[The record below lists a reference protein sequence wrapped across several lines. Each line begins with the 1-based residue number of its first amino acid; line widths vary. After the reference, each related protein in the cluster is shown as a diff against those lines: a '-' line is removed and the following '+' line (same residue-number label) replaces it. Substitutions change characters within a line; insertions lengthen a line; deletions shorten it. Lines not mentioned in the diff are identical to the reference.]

1 MSSDTDLAL
10 STPAAYS
17 SAMKNGRI
25 ATLVALASIGCGG
38 SPPAEA
44 APAPE
49 PAPIVTAEAERDEE
63 ADEELEPPTTT
74 YDDATLDA
82 MDRQDL
88 ETACHAGSTAA
99 CDRLG
104 H

>member
-1 MSSDTDLAL
+1 
-10 STPAAYS
+10 
-17 SAMKNGRI
+17 MKNGCL
-25 ATLVALASIGCGG
+25 ATLVALASLGCGG
-38 SPPAEA
+38 SPPAEGT
-44 APAPE
+44 PAPE
-49 PAPIVTAEAERDEE
+49 PAAVATPQAEAE
-63 ADEELEPPTTT
+63 ADEEPDEAFEPPSVT